1 MPIRSDTPLPI
12 HAVASRIV
20 ASLRVSNRLVLA
32 APTGSGKTTQ
42 VPQILLGAGRNAGLA
57 PGRIVVLQPRRLAT
71 RMVAT
76 RVASEL
82 GATLGE
88 RVGYQ
93 TRHDSLISN
102 CTELAFLTEG
112 LFLRQM
118 LGDPTLK
125 GISAVLLDEFHE
137 RSVDADLILGLVS
150 QLQRTSRP
158 DLRLLVM
165 SATLDVEGLTRFLDC
180 PAVVAEGRLHPVT
193 TSLMRARS
201 ASPVWDLAAEATIEA
216 LMLDSQG
223 DVLVF
228 MPGVYEINRT
238 MESIRRTLPATRDVE
253 VRALHGSLPPREQ
266 DAALAPSGRQRV
278 IVATNVAETSLT
290 IEGVTTVVDSG
301 LARVH
306 RFEPRRGINTLAV
319 EPISRASA
327 EQRAGRAGR
336 VAPGRCVRLWTASD
350 HAQRTER
357 TPPEIQRLELSEP
370 LLYLKSL
377 GLNSVGVGSAATF
390 PWLDPPTPEALALGQ
405 ALLERLGA
413 VDSADCLT
421 ALGRRMAL
429 FPLHPRLGRVLAGAI
444 EHRVL
449 GRAIDWVA
457 LAAERDIV
465 DDTPLGRLLS
475 WTEPEE
481 PPSDLTVRANAW
493 REAAQRDF
501 DPRWCQANGLNAL
514 ACREV
519 ARTIEQLKSVARR
532 ERLELSVGT
541 FVDLARCVI
550 AGFEDHLA
558 VRLDPAR
565 PHCAMQGRRRVT
577 LDERSV
583 VRTATPLVALD
594 QREIGRGDEGNVVL
608 ALATAVPAELLSELL
623 PERLTTVVETM
634 WNPASQ
640 AVEAIERLCF
650 DGAELRRTARP
661 AGDRTAVRSVLI
673 ERILAE
679 ELKLER
685 WDEAV
690 EQWIARVRFVAT
702 HRPERGLITYDD
714 DHRRIILDEIVGD
727 AVRASQLRER
737 HCLDAVKNALSY
749 DDRRF
754 VERQAPDAIALP
766 RGKRMP
772 IAYSGDGPP
781 IGRARIQELYDLV
794 ETPRVCEGRVPVL
807 IEVLGPNHRPVQR
820 TTDLA
825 GFWKTLYPQ
834 LRKELKRRYPRH
846 EWR

>member
-1 MPIRSDTPLPI
+1 MAP
-12 HAVASRIV
+12 RIV
-20 ASLRVSNRLVLA
+20 ESLRLSNRLVLA

-42 VPQILLGAGRNAGLA
+42 VPQILLAAGSAAGLS

-82 GATLGE
+82 GATLGD

-93 TRHDSLISN
+93 TRHDSQISDR
-102 CTELAFLTEG
+102 TELAFLTEG

-118 LGDPTLK
+118 LGDPALK

-137 RSVDADLILGLVS
+137 RSVDADLILGVVS
-150 QLQRTSRP
+150 RLQRGTRP

-165 SATLDVEGLTRFLDC
+165 SATLDVEGLTRFLEC
-180 PAVVAEGRLHPVT
+180 QAVVAEGRLHPVT

-201 ASPVWDLAAEATIEA
+201 ASPVWDLAAEAAIEA
-216 LMLDSQG
+216 LTLDTRG

-228 MPGVYEINRT
+228 MPGVHEINRT
-238 MESIRRTLPATRDVE
+238 IESIRRKLPATRDVE

-266 DAALAPSGRQRV
+266 DAALAPSSRQRV

-306 RFEPRRGINTLAV
+306 RFEPRRGINTLSV

-350 HAQRTER
+350 HAQRAER

-377 GLNSVGVGSAATF
+377 GLNSLGLENAATF

-405 ALLERLGA
+405 SLLERLGA
-413 VDSADCLT
+413 VDSDDRLT
-421 ALGRRMAL
+421 AMGRRMAL

-444 EHRVL
+444 DRRVL
-449 GRAIDWVA
+449 GRAIEWMA

-465 DDTPLGRLLS
+465 EDAQLGRLLAWS
-475 WTEPEE
+475 VPDEPA
-481 PPSDLTVRANAW
+481 SDLSVRANAW
-493 REAAQRDF
+493 REASQRDF
-501 DPRWCQANGLNAL
+501 DPRWCQSNGLNAL

-519 ARTIEQLKSVARR
+519 GRTIEQLKSAARR
-532 ERLELSVGT
+532 ERLELAGGT
-541 FVDLARCVI
+541 FDDLTRCII
-550 AGFEDHLA
+550 AAFADHLA
-558 VRLDPAR
+558 VRLDPNR

-577 LDERSV
+577 LDERSS
-583 VRTATPLVALD
+583 VRSATPLVALD

-608 ALATAVPAELLSELL
+608 ALATAVPAELLAELL
-623 PERLTTVVETM
+623 PERLATVIETM

-661 AGDRTAVRSVLI
+661 ATDRAAVRLALV
-673 ERILAE
+673 ERILAD

-714 DHRRIILDEIVGD
+714 DDRRIILDEIVGD

-737 HCLDAVKNALSY
+737 HCLDTVKNALSY

-772 IAYSGDGPP
+772 IAYSADGPP
-781 IGRARIQELYDLV
+781 IGRAKIQELYDV
-794 ETPRVCEGRVPVL
+794 NETPRVCEGRVPVL
-807 IEVLGPNHRPVQR
+807 IEVLGPNYRPVQR

-825 GFWKTLYPQ
+825 GFWKTLYPE
-834 LRKELKRRYPRH
+834 LRKELKRRYPKH